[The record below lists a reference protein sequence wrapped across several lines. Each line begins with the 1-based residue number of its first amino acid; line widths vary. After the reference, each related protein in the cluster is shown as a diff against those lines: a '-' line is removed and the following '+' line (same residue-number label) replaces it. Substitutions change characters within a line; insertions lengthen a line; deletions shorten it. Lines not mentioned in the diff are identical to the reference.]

1 MYETVLVERT
11 GPVATVTMTRPEAL
25 NAFNGALRRDVAAAV
40 TALNADDE
48 VRALVIRGA
57 GERAFSAGIDVKEA
71 REVLPEAIEG
81 WFGEMRD
88 VYQAI
93 RLLDKPIVA
102 ALNGIA
108 AGAGFQV
115 ALASDFRVGHPGTRM
130 GQPEINV
137 GIPSIMGSF
146 WMSLYLGLGQN
157 LDLSL
162 TGRLVEGEECLRMG
176 LLNHL
181 VATDRL
187 MAKAMEVARELGAK
201 PPTAMRRT
209 KQRFREITQAAFD
222 SAFQAG
228 VDGQRE
234 CYERGEPQRAI
245 GEFLAKKSGK
255 GR

>member
-11 GPVATVTMTRPEAL
+11 GPVATVTMNRPEAL
-25 NAFNGALRRDVAAAV
+25 NAFNGSLRRDVAAAV

-48 VRALVIRGA
+48 VGALVIRGA

-71 REVLPEAIEG
+71 REVVPEAIEV

-93 RLLDKPIVA
+93 RILDKPIVA

-115 ALASDFRVGHPGTRM
+115 ALACDIRVGHPGTRM

-157 LDLSL
+157 LELSL

-181 VATDRL
+181 VSTDRL
-187 MAKAMEVARELGAK
+187 MARAMEVARELGAK

-222 SAFQAG
+222 AAFQAG

-234 CYERGEPQRAI
+234 CYEQGEPQRVI